1 MRETLVCIR
10 KTATPHK
17 RGVGFQEV
25 RGATVSRAAEGGPPN
40 SAHGFASA
48 RFPVEYPVLRV
59 CIKRPGHLI
68 TLLQQKNWFQLK
80 FQSLSYWFQLK
91 TFDIQGPAVSQPFQF
106 QGYTLVQSLSWE
118 RRCSRV
124 SRRSGLSI
132 GGRV

>member
-1 MRETLVCIR
+1 MIR
-10 KTATPHK
+10 GWVSGGQGCYRLT
-17 RGVGFQEV
+17 RGGTGPSHF
-25 RGATVSRAAEGGPPN
+25 RAWVAL
-40 SAHGFASA
+40 ASA